1 MRKLGRNELTLAN
14 YLMDSKLDSNDYNRS
29 SDAYCD
35 DLHWKLENVPIEDHD
50 YLRSLRN
57 KIFLLFLTYIT

>member
-1 MRKLGRNELTLAN
+1 MRTLGRNELTLAT

-35 DLHWKLENVPIEDHD
+35 DLHWKLENVSLKIMT

-57 KIFLLFLTYIT
+57 KIFCYS